1 MTQAYVGIPTCSV
14 VAFSFFRYLFEHDRE
29 ELMQYSPSVVQAFL
43 SDKGWILPPEL
54 VLKYAASW
62 VNYDLSTREEYFV
75 GLLYCI
81 NWGNINT
88 AYLAEH
94 LNDDPL
100 YQNSQEA
107 LFNILSVLDRNNIYL
122 GPRFQEIYQSLQ
134 ATVDL
139 DVRKF

>member
-1 MTQAYVGIPTCSV
+1 
-14 VAFSFFRYLFEHDRE
+14 
-29 ELMQYSPSVVQAFL
+29 MQYSPSVVQAFL